1 MITGI
6 LRKPPYEHMISLCA
20 STWQQLAAWHMAML
34 GFFYGCNRDV
44 HPFLN
49 EAPSS
54 VQGPAGCCFRW
65 TPRLLGYFCYFLNI
79 KSGLLLLLHDH
90 IISYPCV
97 FGWLISSWLK
107 CGDSKW
113 LIFRAAKLGPDLRY
127 RTIIAI
133 EIGDLSWIYPLK
145 MVIFHSYVRL
155 PEGNSSIISIS
166 FEGWRRWQ

>member
-1 MITGI
+1 MNIWYLCVLQLGSNWPLDTWPCWVFFMVAIVMSIPFWTRLLHLSKVQRAVVFGG
-6 LRKPPYEHMISLCA
+6 LHDFWDISVIFWTSKVDC
-20 STWQQLAAWHMAML
+20 
-34 GFFYGCNRDV
+34 C
-44 HPFLN
+44 
-49 EAPSS
+49 
-54 VQGPAGCCFRW
+54 CCFM
-65 TPRLLGYFCYFLNI
+65 
-79 KSGLLLLLHDH
+79 